1 MPRVVNRANRDGNE
15 QTGSVVF
22 SPIPYF
28 EYYITVYS
36 GNQRKSSS
44 FDFATMMLS
53 SVSQSRRCDVQHC
66 YWLSC

>member
-28 EYYITVYS
+28 EYYIIF
-36 GNQRKSSS
+36 G
-44 FDFATMMLS
+44 
-53 SVSQSRRCDVQHC
+53 
-66 YWLSC
+66 